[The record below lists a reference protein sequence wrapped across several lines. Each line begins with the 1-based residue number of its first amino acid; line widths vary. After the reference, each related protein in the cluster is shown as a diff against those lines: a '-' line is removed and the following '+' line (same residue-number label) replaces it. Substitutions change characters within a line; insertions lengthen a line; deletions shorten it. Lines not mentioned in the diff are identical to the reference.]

1 MNLYNLKLKNESISF
16 FQAIKKGL
24 GTNQGLY
31 FPNILPQLN
40 IDKIRKILK
49 KNFIEKSTDILQS
62 YLHNEIKTEKIYDI
76 VAKSFSFPISVKKIK
91 NNIFVLE
98 LFHGPTLAFKD
109 FGSRFMANI
118 LSFIKKSDEKIVILT
133 ATSGD
138 TGAAVAHSF
147 YKMKNISVV
156 ILYPKNKISNLQ
168 EKLFCTLGE
177 NIHTIKI
184 DGDFDKCQLMVKQ
197 AFQDEQ
203 INKKINLNSANSINI
218 SRLLAQICP
227 YFEGLSQMPKECLNN
242 LVVSV
247 PSGNF
252 GNLTAGLLAKSLGL
266 PIKRFIAAT
275 NINDTVPRFLS
286 TGKWIAKKTISTISN
301 AMDVSNPNNWP
312 RIEEI
317 CAVKKW
323 NINNILSAV
332 SICEKDTKYAMQD
345 LYKKYS
351 YIADPHT
358 AIAYKAL
365 KNKIKKNECGLFIS
379 TAHPSKFKE
388 TLELVLNN
396 YKIILPKKLSKFSKL
411 KILSHNMKSDFLYL
425 KKFLLNL

>member
-1 MNLYNLKLKNESISF
+1 MNLYNLKLRNECVSF
-16 FQAIKKGL
+16 SQAIKKGL
-24 GTNQGLY
+24 GEKQGLY
-31 FPNILPQLN
+31 FPKNLPQFDIN
-40 IDKIRKILK
+40 KINTILK
-49 KNFIEKSTDILQS
+49 KNFIEKSTDILEP
-62 YLHNEIKTEKIYDI
+62 YLHNEIPIKNIYEI
-76 VAKSFSFPISVKKIK
+76 IEKSFSFPIIVKKIK
-91 NNIFVLE
+91 KNIFVLE

-109 FGSRFMANI
+109 FGSKFMANM
-118 LSFIKKSDEKIVILT
+118 LSFLKKDNEKIIILT

-138 TGAAVAHSF
+138 TGAAVAHAF

-184 DGDFDKCQLMVKQ
+184 DGDFDKCQFLIKQ
-197 AFQDEQ
+197 AFQDDE
-203 INKKINLNSANSINI
+203 IKKNINLNSANSINI
-218 SRLLAQICP
+218 SRLLPQICP
-227 YFEGLSQMPKECLNN
+227 YFEALSQIPKKCLNN

-252 GNLTAGLLAKSLGL
+252 GNLTAGLIGKSLGL

-275 NINDTVPRFLS
+275 NINDTIPRFLS
-286 TGKWIAKKTISTISN
+286 TGEWMIKKTVSTISN

-317 CAVKKW
+317 CKIKKW
-323 NINNILSAV
+323 NINNILSSISV
-332 SICEKDTKYAMQD
+332 SDDSTKSAMKY
-345 LYKKYS
+345 LYNKCS

-358 AIAYKAL
+358 AVAYKAL
-365 KNKIKKNECGLFIS
+365 EQKIKKEEYGLFIS

-388 TLELVLNN
+388 VLENVLPDYNLT
-396 YKIILPKKLSKFSKL
+396 IPKRLSKFSNL
-411 KILSHNMKSDFLYL
+411 KIFSHDMKPNFSYL
-425 KKFLLNL
+425 KKFLLSL

>member
-1 MNLYNLKLKNESISF
+1 MNVYNLNLKNESISF

-31 FPNILPQLN
+31 FPTTLPQLHN
-40 IDKIRKILK
+40 NTIKKILK
-49 KNFIEKSTDILQS
+49 KNFIEKSTEILQA
-62 YLHNEIKTEKIYDI
+62 YLNNEINTQIMYDL
-76 VAKSFSFPISVKKIK
+76 VKKSFSFPIIVKKIK

-118 LSFIKKSDEKIVILT
+118 LSFIKKNDEKIVILT

-138 TGAAVAHSF
+138 TGAAVAHAF
-147 YKMKNISVV
+147 YKIKNISVV

-177 NIHTIKI
+177 NIHTIRI
-184 DGDFDKCQLMVKQ
+184 DGDFDQCQFMIKQ
-197 AFQDEQ
+197 AFQDER
-203 INKKINLNSANSINI
+203 IKKNICLNSANSINI

-227 YFEGLSQMPKECLNN
+227 YFEGLSKIPQECLNN
-242 LVVSV
+242 LIVSV

-252 GNLTAGLLAKSLGL
+252 GNLTAGILAKSLGL

-275 NINDTVPRFLS
+275 NINDTIPRFLS
-286 TGKWIAKKTISTISN
+286 TGKWLPKKTISTISN
-301 AMDVSNPNNWP
+301 AMDISNPNNWP

-317 CAVKKW
+317 CKVKKW
-323 NINNILSAV
+323 NISDILSAT
-332 SICEKDTKYAMQD
+332 SICEKDTKSAMRH

-351 YIADPHT
+351 YVADPHT
-358 AIAYKAL
+358 ALAYQAL

-388 TLELVLNN
+388 TLELVLPN
-396 YKIILPKKLSKFSKL
+396 YKLNLPQRLSKFSNFKV
-411 KILSHNMKSDFLYL
+411 LSHDMKPDFFYL
-425 KKFLLNL
+425 KKFLLSL